1 MPRIDEKQEA
11 EKFPIVYDALTLFLK
26 NFQETL
32 SSNGYLL
39 QKPYLKDVLT
49 EEADNVS
56 MMSKGQSESST
67 SEGDFMSAWYHFLV
81 LLQ

>member
-1 MPRIDEKQEA
+1 MKNKKQK
-11 EKFPIVYDALTLFLK
+11 KFPIVYDASTLFLK
-26 NFQETL
+26 NFHETL
-32 SSNGYLL
+32 SANGYLL

-81 LLQ
+81 LQ